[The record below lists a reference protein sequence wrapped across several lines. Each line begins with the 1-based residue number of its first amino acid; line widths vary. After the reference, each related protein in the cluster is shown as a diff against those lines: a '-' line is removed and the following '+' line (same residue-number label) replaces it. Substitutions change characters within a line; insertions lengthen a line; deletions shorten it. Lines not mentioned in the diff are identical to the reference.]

1 MKALVKIVVAFC
13 LFSLSLSLQANPVD
27 LNTAREV
34 GVKFMSVNA
43 KVSLRNM
50 DDLQLATTYRTAENQ
65 VAFYVF
71 NVDNGFV
78 MVSADDCATPIL
90 GYSDEG
96 QFVSDDLPIQ
106 LEAYLQH
113 FVEQI
118 QYGIENHLE
127 ADEEIARQWALVKAT
142 GRINDQRDGG
152 AIAPLVKA
160 FWDQGC
166 YYNALCPATS
176 DGPCGHAYTGCVATA
191 MAQVMHYWGYPA
203 TGNGSHS
210 YTPSNH
216 PEYGQ
221 QTANFGA
228 TTYQWNNMPNSLT
241 SNATAVAT
249 LMFHCG
255 VSVNMNYGGDS
266 DAGSSASS
274 ANIPNALMSYFR
286 YSNDCSYVSKSNY
299 TNSAWFALMKSCL
312 DQGRPLC
319 YRGYSDDS
327 GGHAFVCDA
336 YNESNQLHFNWGW
349 SGSNNGF
356 YALDALTPGSYVFSY
371 NNQAVLNI
379 HPPVNSSITYQVTA
393 AASPTSGGTVTGA
406 GSYSCYQVCTLTAT
420 PAANFSFI
428 GWKEG
433 ETMVSTNATYSFSV
447 KQNRSLTAV
456 FGLSPVSSVS
466 VSYYPDANDPSSS
479 SVQVSWESP
488 VSQTWS
494 FDEGLDGWTLI
505 DADGDGHNWYHSSQ
519 SNSTHGVT
527 ATASHSG
534 EGHLMGES
542 YCNSTSTALYPDD
555 YLVSPQKQNIG
566 NGTTVRLWACAQDTN
581 YPSEHF
587 GIAVSSTGNTSAAAF
602 TMVQEWTL
610 TAKGDQPGFPAM
622 GRDGKTARN
631 AGAWHEYTC
640 DLSAYA
646 GQELWIAVRHFNVS
660 DQFIICLDDVSIG
673 SGNAPYP
680 AQTSFTEDFETGI
693 PSDWTLIDAD
703 GDGHYWEMAGYLGHN
718 GSTCISSASFIN
730 NVGALNP
737 NNYLVSSQVALGG
750 VFTFWACAQDAS
762 WAAEHFGVAVSTAG
776 NTSASAFTMVQEWTL
791 TSKGEPSNSTRGTR
805 DQGSWHQYTVDLSSY
820 AGQTGYIA
828 IRHFNCTDMFYINVD
843 DIQYGFGKET
853 PQIQYYRIYRSTC
866 GNTNTVMVADQQT
879 GSSYIDNTWGS
890 LPLGS
895 YKFGVCSVGGAN
907 NESDIVW
914 SNCLDK
920 GVGHTITATANPTQ
934 GGTITGAGLYEQ
946 GTLCNLVATPNTGYT
961 FVNWTQNG
969 SVVSTN
975 ASYSFTVTGDAA
987 FVANFSPNSYPITV
1001 TANPS
1006 EGGTVGGAGTYTHGT
1021 TAVLTAT
1028 ASEGYSFTVWTKNG
1042 ATVSTNATYSF
1053 TVTGA
1058 GDYVANFSLN
1068 SYTVTASANPT
1079 QAGTVT
1085 GAGTYTHGA
1094 SATLTATE
1102 NTGYTFANWTSNGT
1116 VVSTNTSYTF
1126 TVTASGAYVANFNA
1140 NSYQITV
1147 AADPE
1152 EGGVVDGGGA
1162 YDYGETC
1169 TLTAQSS
1176 TGYHFVN
1183 WTLDGTP
1190 VSSDPVYTFTVTGDA
1205 NYTAHFSEEVYY
1217 TIIATANPEEGG
1229 TVTGFGTYTEGATC
1243 TLTATV
1249 NPGYSFVNW
1258 TSDGT
1263 VVSTNAAYTFT
1274 VTASGSYVANFEAIT
1289 HVVTVAVDPL
1299 AGGTVVGEGTYQHG
1313 SMATIEVT
1321 PNPHYTF
1328 ENWTLNGTVVSEEL
1342 SYSFEVTEDCELV
1355 AHLYFYD
1362 SNGEVDISVL
1372 LVYPNPY
1379 HDKLLLS
1386 GLSMKTVEVYNA
1398 MGQRVIAQECDG
1410 ADKVELNLGNVTPGL
1425 YTVSVRTTDGMK
1437 VCRSIVKE

>member
-1 MKALVKIVVAFC
+1 MAFGVN
-13 LFSLSLSLQANPVD
+13 AKPVS
-27 LNTAREV
+27 LNTARQV
-34 GVKFMSVNA
+34 GAMFVNANA
-43 KVSLRNM
+43 KVPLRNA
-50 DDLQLATTYRTAENQ
+50 DDLQLVTVYQTSADQA
-65 VAFYVF
+65 AFYVF
-71 NVDNGFV
+71 NFNEGFV
-78 MVSADDCATPIL
+78 IVSADDCATPIL

-96 QFVSDDLPIQ
+96 RFSMDDLPIQ
-106 LEAYLQH
+106 LEEYLHH

-118 QYGIENHLE
+118 QYGIENNLE
-127 ADEEIARQWALVKAT
+127 ASEETACQWALVKAT
-142 GRINDQRDGG
+142 GHINEERGIKG
-152 AIAPLVKA
+152 ISPLA
-160 FWDQGC
+160 TAMWDQGC
-166 YYNALCPATS
+166 YYNDFCPSIS
-176 DGPCGHAYTGCVATA
+176 DGPCGHAYTGCAATA
-191 MAQVMHYWGYPA
+191 MAIIMHYWSYPA
-203 TGNGSHS
+203 TGDGSHS
-210 YTPSNH
+210 YTPVLH
-216 PEYGQ
+216 PEFGQ
-221 QTANFGA
+221 QSVNFGA
-228 TTYQWNNMPNSLT
+228 TNYLWNNMPNIVT
-241 SNATAVAT
+241 STSTAVAT
-249 LMFHCG
+249 LMYHCG
-255 VSVNMNYGGDS
+255 VSIDMEYGGAADG
-266 DAGSSASS
+266 GSSGFPYMVQS
-274 ANIPNALMSYFR
+274 AFPTYFR
-286 YSNDCSYVSKSNY
+286 YSNDISTVQKNYYSN
-299 TNSAWFALMKSCL
+299 NAWFELMKSNL
-312 DQGRPLC
+312 DQGMPIH
-319 YRGYSDDS
+319 YSGWGPDG
-327 GGHAFVCDA
+327 GGHGFVCDA
-336 YNESNQLHFNWGW
+336 YNDSNQLHFNWGW

-356 YALDALTPGSYVFSY
+356 FSLDALTPDNYNFSY
-371 NNQAVLNI
+371 DNLAIINI
-379 HPPVNSSITYQVTA
+379 HPPVNSGVTYQITA
-393 AASPTSGGTVTGA
+393 ASSPTAGGTVTGA

-447 KQNRSLTAV
+447 MQNRNLTAV

-466 VSYYPDANDPSSS
+466 VAYYPDVNDPSSS

-494 FDEGLDGWTLI
+494 FDEGFDGWTLI

-519 SNSTHGVT
+519 SNTNHGVA

-542 YCNSTSTALYPDD
+542 YCNSTNTALFPDD
-555 YLVSPQKQNIG
+555 FLVSPQKQIIG
-566 NGTTVRLWACAQDTN
+566 NGTTVRLWACAQDAN
-581 YPSEHF
+581 YPAEHF
-587 GIAVSSTGNTSAAAF
+587 GVAVSSTSNTSPSAF

-610 TAKGDQPGFPAM
+610 TAKGDQPGPPTM
-622 GRDGKTARN
+622 GRDGKMGRG
-631 AGAWHEYTC
+631 AGAWYEYVC

-673 SGNAPYP
+673 NGNAPYP
-680 AQTSFTEDFETGI
+680 AQTSFTEDFEMGI
-693 PSDWTLIDAD
+693 PTDWTLIDAD
-703 GDGHYWEMAGYLGHN
+703 GDGHYWEMVGYTGHN

-762 WAAEHFGVAVSTAG
+762 WAAEHFGVAVSTTS

-791 TSKGEPSNSTRGTR
+791 TSKSEPSNSTRGTRGTR

-866 GNTNTVMVADQQT
+866 GNTNTVMMADQQT

-895 YKFGVCSVGGAN
+895 YKFGVCSVGVAN

-946 GTLCNLVATPNTGYT
+946 GTSCTLVATPNTGYT

-975 ASYSFTVTGDAA
+975 ASYTFTVTGDAA
-987 FVANFSPNSYPITV
+987 FVANFNPNSYEITV
-1001 TANPS
+1001 TANPL
-1006 EGGTVGGAGTYTHGT
+1006 EGGTVGGAGTYNHGT

-1028 ASEGYSFTVWTKNG
+1028 ASEGYSFTFWTKNG
-1042 ATVSTNATYSF
+1042 ATVSSNATYSF

-1068 SYTVTASANPT
+1068 SYTVTVSANPT

-1116 VVSTNTSYTF
+1116 VVSTNASYTF
-1126 TVTASGAYVANFNA
+1126 AVTGSGAYVANFNA

-1162 YDYGETC
+1162 YDYGESC
-1169 TLTAQSS
+1169 TLTAQPS

-1190 VSSDPVYTFTVTGDA
+1190 MSSDPVYTFTVTGDA
-1205 NYTAHFSEEVYY
+1205 DYLAHFSEEIYY
-1217 TIIATANPEEGG
+1217 TIIATANPVEGGDVTGYGTYTEGDVCTLTATANTGYAFVNWTKNGTVVSTDTSYSFTVSESAEYVANFDAITYSVTVTADPLEGG
-1229 TVTGFGTYTEGATC
+1229 TVTGEG
-1243 TLTATV
+1243 V
-1249 NPGYSFVNW
+1249 
-1258 TSDGT
+1258 
-1263 VVSTNAAYTFT
+1263 
-1274 VTASGSYVANFEAIT
+1274 
-1289 HVVTVAVDPL
+1289 
-1299 AGGTVVGEGTYQHG
+1299 YQHG
-1313 SMATIEVT
+1313 SMVTVEVV
-1321 PNPHYTF
+1321 PDPHYTF
-1328 ENWTLNGTVVSEEL
+1328 DNWTMNGTVVSEEL
-1342 SYSFEVTEDCELV
+1342 SYSFEVVEDCHLV
-1355 AHLYFYD
+1355 AHLYYYD
-1362 SNGEVDISVL
+1362 DVAGNNIPALS
-1372 LVYPNPY
+1372 VYPNPAKE
-1379 HDKLLLS
+1379 KLNLS
-1386 GLSMKTVEVYNA
+1386 GVTIQSVRVYDAQGQLIIFKKYDNVKNA
-1398 MGQRVIAQECDG
+1398 
-1410 ADKVELNLGNVTPGL
+1410 ELDLGSFRSGI
-1425 YTVSVRTTDGMK
+1425 YSISVRTMDGLLINK
-1437 VCRSIVKE
+1437 VFVKE